1 MYNAIHLYRM
11 AHWLWL
17 HHVPFLPKLITLLI
31 FLMYNS
37 KIHYS
42 TEIGRGT
49 TLAYGGMSVL
59 IHNRCKIG
67 KNCSIGVHAI
77 LGGGNHRYP
86 GVPTLGDNVSLKAN
100 AIVYGGVTIGDNA
113 IVGANSVVNCDIPA
127 GEIWVGSPARFIRKT
142 ELK

>member
-1 MYNAIHLYRM
+1 MYNAINLYRM
-11 AHWLWL
+11 AHWLYL

-42 TEIGRGT
+42 TEIGNGT

-67 KNCSIGVHAI
+67 KYCSIGAHVI
-77 LGGGNHRYP
+77 LGGG
-86 GVPTLGDNVSLKAN
+86 
-100 AIVYGGVTIGDNA
+100 
-113 IVGANSVVNCDIPA
+113 
-127 GEIWVGSPARFIRKT
+127 
-142 ELK
+142 

>member
-1 MYNAIHLYRM
+1 MYNAIKLYRA

-17 HHVPFLPKLITLLI
+17 HHVPLLPKLITLLI

-67 KNCSIGVHAI
+67 KNCSIGVHAV
-77 LGGGNHRYP
+77 LGGVITG
-86 GVPTLGDNVSLKAN
+86 
-100 AIVYGGVTIGDNA
+100 
-113 IVGANSVVNCDIPA
+113 IPA
-127 GEIWVGSPARFIRKT
+127 CQHLATMYASRPMPSCMAA
-142 ELK
+142 